1 MFVCI
6 IKLCFPLSLTLFCQS
21 VLLTH
26 CNFMCFLYDGEKGG
40 GFLSVEVVVPG
51 KLQSVVVQV
60 HNDGLFG
67 VFPPCIQVENVC
79 QHSKQR

>member
-1 MFVCI
+1 
-6 IKLCFPLSLTLFCQS
+6 
-21 VLLTH
+21 
-26 CNFMCFLYDGEKGG
+26 MCFLYDGEKGG